1 MGCKT
6 HHFPADLILE
16 TGDDRNGHDHNGQSQ
31 ADPENGNAENRPGDA
46 FPVVFAEDEF
56 SGYKDL
62 GIHQKNELLYAL
74 KIIKKPLRSRVLST
88 TFLAIVACLL
98 WSTAF
103 VGVKIGLKYTTPLQF
118 AGFRFFLSGLYI
130 LPFCG
135 HIGRSLRQI
144 GENWKEVLR
153 LALFQT
159 FLLYA
164 LFYLGISLVPAAITA
179 IIIGA
184 SPLFSAILA
193 HMFLTDDKMTLRKMA
208 SISLGM
214 TGVVII
220 AVSRGSFSWVEGRE
234 FWGILILIL
243 ANVAGSMGNVMVVK
257 YRSGLPPILL
267 NSAQLMSG
275 GLGLILLSIPFEGL
289 SFGINEAPYYISLGW
304 LSFMSAAA
312 FSIWFVLLRRP
323 GIKVS
328 ELNVWKFLIPVFGAI
343 LSWTILADEKP
354 EIIALTGMLM
364 IGLSLI
370 VLNAN
375 HKKNNNRQHNNKQH
389 THNASDEKQTD

>member
-1 MGCKT
+1 
-6 HHFPADLILE
+6 
-16 TGDDRNGHDHNGQSQ
+16 
-31 ADPENGNAENRPGDA
+31 
-46 FPVVFAEDEF
+46 
-56 SGYKDL
+56 
-62 GIHQKNELLYAL
+62 
-74 KIIKKPLRSRVLST
+74 
-88 TFLAIVACLL
+88 
-98 WSTAF
+98 
-103 VGVKIGLKYTTPLQF
+103 VGVKIGLRYTTPLQF

-135 HIGRSLRQI
+135 HIGQSLRQI
-144 GENWKEVLR
+144 GKNWKEVLR

-159 FLLYA
+159 FLLYT

-193 HMFLTDDKMTLRKMA
+193 HLFLADDKLSLRKIL

-214 TGVVII
+214 LGVVII
-220 AVSRGSFSWVEGRE
+220 AVSRGSFSWVEGKE
-234 FWGILILIL
+234 FWGILILIM

-257 YRSGLPPILL
+257 YRTGLPPVLL
-267 NSAQLMSG
+267 NSAQLMTG

-323 GIKVS
+323 GVKVS

-343 LSWTILADEKP
+343 LSWTLLASEKP
-354 EIIALTGMLM
+354 EVVALTGMLL

-375 HKKNNNRQHNNKQH
+375 HKRNAKNA
-389 THNASDEKQTD
+389 TDEKSND

>member
-1 MGCKT
+1 M
-6 HHFPADLILE
+6 
-16 TGDDRNGHDHNGQSQ
+16 
-31 ADPENGNAENRPGDA
+31 
-46 FPVVFAEDEF
+46 
-56 SGYKDL
+56 
-62 GIHQKNELLYAL
+62 
-74 KIIKKPLRSRVLST
+74 RSRVLST

-118 AGFRFFLSGLYI
+118 AGFRFFLSGIYI

-135 HIGRSLRQI
+135 NLFKSIKLIRQH
-144 GENWKEVLR
+144 WKEVLR

-159 FLLYA
+159 FLLYTM
-164 LFYLGISLVPAAITA
+164 FYLGISLVPAAITA

-193 HMFLTDDKMTLRKMA
+193 HLFLKDDRLSMRNMV

-214 TGVVII
+214 IGVVII
-220 AVSRGSFSWVEGRE
+220 AMSRGSFSWAEGKE
-234 FWGILILIL
+234 LWGILILIL
-243 ANVAGSMGNVMVVK
+243 ANLAGSMGNVIVVK
-257 YRSGLPPILL
+257 YRSGLPPLLL
-267 NSAQLMSG
+267 NSAQLMTG

-289 SFGINEAPYYISLGW
+289 SFGINEPQYYISLGW
-304 LSFMSAAA
+304 LSFMSAVA
-312 FSIWFVLLRRP
+312 FSIWFILLRRP

-328 ELNVWKFLIPVFGAI
+328 ELNVWKFLIPVFGAAMSWII
-343 LSWTILADEKP
+343 LVNEQP
-354 EIIALTGMLM
+354 EAIALIGMLL

-375 HKKNNNRQHNNKQH
+375 QIRKKNKLLK
-389 THNASDEKQTD
+389 DENSPG

>member
-1 MGCKT
+1 
-6 HHFPADLILE
+6 
-16 TGDDRNGHDHNGQSQ
+16 
-31 ADPENGNAENRPGDA
+31 
-46 FPVVFAEDEF
+46 
-56 SGYKDL
+56 
-62 GIHQKNELLYAL
+62 
-74 KIIKKPLRSRVLST
+74 LRSRVLST
-88 TFLAIVACLL
+88 TFLAIIACLL

-103 VGVKIGLKYTTPLQF
+103 VGVKIGLNYTTPLQF
-118 AGFRFFLSGLYI
+118 AGIRFFLSGIYI

-135 HIGRSLRQI
+135 NLLRSIKLIRQ
-144 GENWKEVLR
+144 NWKEVAR

-159 FLLYA
+159 FFLYT

-193 HMFLTDDKMTLRKMA
+193 HLFLNDDKLSMRKMV

-220 AVSRGSFSWVEGRE
+220 ALSRGSFSWAEGKE
-234 FWGILILIL
+234 FWGILILVL
-243 ANVAGSMGNVMVVK
+243 ANLAGSMGNVIVVK
-257 YRSGLPPILL
+257 YRSDLPPLLL
-267 NSAQLMSG
+267 NSAQLMTG

-289 SFGINEAPYYISLGW
+289 TFGVNEPQYYISLGW
-304 LSFMSAAA
+304 LSFMSAVA
-312 FSIWFVLLRRP
+312 FSIWFILLRRP

-328 ELNVWKFLIPVFGAI
+328 ELNVWKFLIPVFGAM
-343 LSWTILADEKP
+343 LSWIILADEHP
-354 EIIALTGMLM
+354 ETIALIGMLL

-375 HKKNNNRQHNNKQH
+375 HIRKINKL
-389 THNASDEKQTD
+389 AKDEKPPS